1 MVTHRQ
7 TNALMCRNACQWAG
21 VLSGLCVMLCPRGA
35 SLVLCV
41 LVHKVCVFP
50 VSACRVSRGGE
61 AVQNVV
67 NMHVWM

>member
-1 MVTHRQ
+1 MPVGWGAFRVVCD
-7 TNALMCRNACQWAG
+7 AVYW
-21 VLSGLCVMLCPRGA
+21 GA